1 MISYFNRGSQAV
13 FKINKLPFQ
22 YGLILNYFIE
32 FAHFI
37 EKWRDR
43 PEYFNMAVTIQIK
56 LY

>member
-37 EKWRDR
+37 EK
-43 PEYFNMAVTIQIK
+43 
-56 LY
+56 